1 MTGGCAGSWTRITST
16 KPAKLDARV
25 LQAYRRLPN
34 SRQCPYR
41 VQQAIAEHNA
51 VHASNVTGNR
61 TIYKP
66 VQPAPKAKP
75 AGVPAT

>member
-1 MTGGCAGSWTRITST
+1 
-16 KPAKLDARV
+16 
-25 LQAYRRLPN
+25 LPN